1 MSCNLNSFVI
11 ISFVYIYK
19 DLFENKFKVKIYM
32 NKSGT
37 PKLLIQLLR
46 QETYCKGPALY

>member
-1 MSCNLNSFVI
+1 V
-11 ISFVYIYK
+11 
-19 DLFENKFKVKIYM
+19 

-46 QETYCKGPALY
+46 KETYCKGPALY